1 MRLNRRDLRKIQ
13 YDFNSF
19 SNRLLQA
26 DFQDYT
32 DVLGKF
38 LDFINST
45 PIISDYIAD
54 CGQCEWDLEDE
65 VKQVQSSYG
74 RMIISTGNT
83 DEEEVRNVYAV
94 LQYIVEKSIEVQ
106 YGIGMGYSSSNKYQD
121 KIKAFNERFV
131 MVLIRHIERYLTK
144 VGIDMGLDE
153 KVVYNVTVQNGQ
165 AIIANDNANVTATA
179 NVGLHTDELKQ
190 LIDAVRASANTFEAE
205 EKETVSDSLEVIEA
219 EVTAEKPKKG
229 MLKTAI
235 AALNNV
241 KDTVKCVAE
250 FGTAVTALARFV
262 EPLLK

>member
-1 MRLNRRDLRKIQ
+1 MRLNKKDLKKIE
-13 YDFNSF
+13 YDFNSI

-26 DFQDYT
+26 DFHDYT

-38 LDFINST
+38 LNFINCT
-45 PIISDYIAD
+45 PIISDYITG
-54 CGQCEWDLEDE
+54 CGQCDWDLEDE

-74 RMIISTGNT
+74 RMVFSTGNT

-153 KVVYNVTVQNGQ
+153 KIVYNVTVQNGQ
-165 AIIANDNANVTATA
+165 AIIANDNATVTATA
-179 NVGLHTDELKQ
+179 NIGLNTNELKT
-190 LIDAVRASANTFEAE
+190 LIDAVRTSANALGAE
-205 EKETVSDSLEVIEA
+205 ERQAVSESLEVIEA
-219 EVTAEKPKKG
+219 EAAAEKPKKG

-235 AALNNV
+235 TVLTNV
-241 KDTVKCVAE
+241 KDAVKGVAE
-250 FGTAVTALARFV
+250 FGTAVNALIQLIA
-262 EPLLK
+262 PLLQ

>member
-1 MRLNRRDLRKIQ
+1 MKLNRKDLRKIQ

-26 DFQDYT
+26 DFRDYT

-38 LDFINST
+38 LDFINRT

-65 VKQVQSSYG
+65 VKQVQSSSG
-74 RMIISTGNT
+74 RMIFSTGNT

-94 LQYIVEKSIEVQ
+94 LQYIVEKSIQVQ
-106 YGIGMGYSSSNKYQD
+106 YGIGMGYSSSTKCQD
-121 KIKAFNERFV
+121 VIKAFNERFV

-179 NVGLHTDELKQ
+179 NVGLQKDELKQ
-190 LIDAVRASANTFEAE
+190 LIDAVRASANTFDVE

-219 EVTAEKPKKG
+219 EATAEKPKKG

-235 AALNNV
+235 TALNNV

-250 FGTAVTALARFV
+250 FGAAVTALAQFV

>member
-1 MRLNRRDLRKIQ
+1 MRLNRNELKKIQ

-26 DFQDYT
+26 DYEDYT
-32 DVLGKF
+32 DVLKKF
-38 LDFINST
+38 LNFVKST
-45 PIISDYIAD
+45 PIIFDYISD
-54 CGQCEWDLEDE
+54 CGQCEWDLDDE
-65 VKQVQSSYG
+65 VKQVQVSYG
-74 RMIISTGNT
+74 RRIFSTGDT
-83 DEEEVRNVYAV
+83 EKEEVRNVYAV
-94 LQYIVEKSIEVQ
+94 LQYIADKSIEVH
-106 YGIGMGYSSSNKYQD
+106 YGIGLGYSSSNKYQD
-121 KIKAFNERFV
+121 TIKGFNDRFV

-179 NVGLHTDELKQ
+179 NVGLQTDELKQ
-190 LIDAVRASANTFEAE
+190 LIDAVRASANTFEVE

-219 EVTAEKPKKG
+219 EATAEKPKKG

-235 AALNNV
+235 TALNNV

-250 FGTAVTALARFV
+250 FGAAVTALAQFV